1 MADVTAASKA
11 VATLPALWACCKTIF
26 EAFCDNLVHQCKQL
40 DQREQPKVKQ
50 VPLLIFGMDAQNRTH
65 ENRSHN
71 TCYTAGLC
79 SSLYWHSFYLYWLSK
94 CMQQTKHNAMQVRS
108 NNADI
113 EAAAYSDLHINITD
127 AFTLFQQWERKP
139 TPTNMHSMQS
149 LYLERTCVQ
158 FNRWAGLQI
167 LTR

>member
-1 MADVTAASKA
+1 
-11 VATLPALWACCKTIF
+11 
-26 EAFCDNLVHQCKQL
+26 
-40 DQREQPKVKQ
+40 
-50 VPLLIFGMDAQNRTH
+50 
-65 ENRSHN
+65 
-71 TCYTAGLC
+71 
-79 SSLYWHSFYLYWLSK
+79 
-94 CMQQTKHNAMQVRS
+94 MQQTKHNAMQVRS

-113 EAAAYSDLHINITD
+113 EAVAYSHLHIITA

-149 LYLERTCVQ
+149 LHLERTCVQ